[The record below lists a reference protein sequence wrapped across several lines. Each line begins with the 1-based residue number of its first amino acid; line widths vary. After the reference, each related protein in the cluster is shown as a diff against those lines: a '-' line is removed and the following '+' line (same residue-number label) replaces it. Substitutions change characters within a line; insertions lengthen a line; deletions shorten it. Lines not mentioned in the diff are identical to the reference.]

1 CDVHYA
7 PSISDTASPASTD
20 NWDEACLALS
30 LALIS
35 PKICGGIVV
44 RAQASPVRQ
53 RWLELLGR
61 LTDHDDCITR
71 LPVDAAPQRVFGGLD
86 LVATLRSGHPVSE
99 AGLLARTNGG
109 IVVAAMA
116 ERLSAS
122 MAAQIGIVLETG
134 QLIAERDGLQLRS
147 STRFLLVAL
156 DEALD
161 DEPSLPGVL
170 QERMAFQVNLD
181 GLRSAELHDPDVVP
195 GDIRKA
201 QQRLPDVVLT
211 DEVAEALCAASLA
224 LGVHSA
230 RACILASGVARL
242 HAAFRGRDAT
252 GQDDAEAALRLVL
265 VPRARTFPETGEDAA
280 DDTQPPPEQDNPD
293 KPEPGQ
299 DEPGDDQQVPDA
311 QELADMLVE
320 AAKAL
325 LPADLLPGSDL
336 KKPMPSRSAQTG
348 KAGALRRNANRGRP
362 AGTKRG
368 DLRPGVKLNVIET
381 LRAAAPWQTL
391 RRREA
396 SKSSSASGAARRIEV
411 RKQDIR
417 INRFQQHSETTT
429 IFAVDASGSSA
440 LNRLAEAKGAVE
452 LLLADSYVRRD
463 QVALVMFRGKGAE
476 VLLPPTRSLVRA
488 KRALTG
494 MAGGGGTPLCNG
506 LETALLL
513 ALAERRRGATP
524 VIVALTDGQA
534 NIARDGSPGRSQA
547 RLDALDAARAIGL
560 SGVTSLLLDIS
571 PRPGPAASD
580 LAAAMGA
587 RFVPLPYANST
598 AVSSIVMEET
608 RAKSDRVHTV

>member
-1 CDVHYA
+1 MNEA
-7 PSISDTASPASTD
+7 PPASVG

-44 RAQASPVRQ
+44 RAQAGPVRQ
-53 RWLELLGR
+53 RWLDLMKRMAG
-61 LTDHDDCITR
+61 DDTCITR

-99 AGLLARTNGG
+99 AGLLSKSNGG
-109 IVVAAMA
+109 IVIASMA
-116 ERLSAS
+116 ERLSLS
-122 MAAQIGIVLETG
+122 MAAQIGVVLETG

-156 DEALD
+156 DEALK
-161 DEPSLPGVL
+161 DEPPLPGVL
-170 QERMAFQVNLD
+170 RERMAFTVNLD
-181 GLRSAELHDPDVVP
+181 GLRSADLADLDVSP
-195 GDIRKA
+195 ADIVAAR
-201 QQRLPDVVLT
+201 QRLRDVVLT

-230 RACILASGVARL
+230 RACILANGVARV
-242 HAAFRGRDAT
+242 HAALASRSDTNQA
-252 GQDDAEAALRLVL
+252 DAEAALGLVL
-265 VPRARTFPETGEDAA
+265 VPRARTFPQSVEDAEDDA
-280 DDTQPPPEQDNPD
+280 QPSSESDTQGNQKPD
-293 KPEPGQ
+293 S

-320 AAKAL
+320 AAKAM
-325 LPADLLPGSDL
+325 LPADLLLNSDL
-336 KKPMPSRSAQTG
+336 KKAAASRSTLAG
-348 KAGALRRNANRGRP
+348 KAGALRRSSTRGRP

-368 DLRPGVKLNVIET
+368 DLKPGVKLNVIET

-396 SKSSSASGAARRIEV
+396 LKSSSETGPARRIEV

-417 INRFQQHSETTT
+417 INRYQQHSETTT
-429 IFAVDASGSSA
+429 IFTVDASGSSA

-463 QVALVMFRGKGAE
+463 QVALVMFRGKDAE

-524 VIVALTDGQA
+524 IIVALTDGQA
-534 NIARDGSPGRSQA
+534 NVARDGTPGRVQA
-547 RLDALDAARAIGL
+547 RIDALDAGRAIGS
-560 SGVTSLLLDIS
+560 SGITSLLLDIS
-571 PRPGPAASD
+571 PRPNPAASD
-580 LAAAMGA
+580 IAAAMGA
-587 RFVPLPYANST
+587 RLVPLPFAKSS
-598 AVSSIVMEET
+598 AVSGIVMEET
-608 RAKSDRVHTV
+608 RAKTDRVYTV